1 MAASDHGPGNASS
14 MRTSFLIPNLH
25 CPTCVTRIHEL
36 MRNLDPPPL
45 IQNIS
50 IVNHVVTVI
59 HDRSI
64 SVAAISDQF
73 NSAAYEVFDVILDP
87 AFSEQVSS
95 SPAQYGQ
102 FATAVDRWIPEHGE
116 MPDSARAEHR
126 MNCSMCAEYSSGEN
140 ESKEMLDLVV
150 VAAPDTPNYQ
160 STFSIEG
167 MTCSS
172 CVSNATQALKSVPG
186 VTSAEVALVS
196 MSANVAFRTNDP
208 ENFIKKLADA
218 VEDVGYAAELVEL
231 KPIHTDRRAKP
242 KRKSNIDKWQSVY
255 SVDGMSCSSCVANI
269 AGSIEQLD
277 FVERVDVNLVAHS
290 CTILFTGRDN
300 ERLIPSAIEEL
311 GYTATKVQMSSLE
324 EEERNN
330 LRTESLQIHGMH
342 CPQCPDRIVAAL
354 QILDVGIERKP
365 DLDRP
370 IITVSYFPD
379 APELTIR
386 TIIGAISE
394 VDKSFTVS
402 VYHPQSIEE
411 RSRKMRSKE
420 RASILRRLLLSLVA
434 AIPAFV
440 LGIVYMNLV
449 PDDNPGYMYLLERL
463 HGVTRLDWATFV
475 IATPIYFYGAD
486 YFHRRT
492 IKEIYALWRP
502 RSSVPIL
509 RRFYRFGSMNM
520 LISLGTTI
528 AYFSS
533 LAQLITAA
541 SKPNPKSMSKSGHI
555 YFDSVVFLTMF
566 LLAGRLVEAYMKTR
580 SDDAVAAL
588 GKLRPAEASLVL
600 EDGDSKVAVDY
611 IDVGDTVRVP
621 QGSTPPCDGIL
632 LDAVA
637 EFDESSLTGESKMI
651 RKQKGDAIYSGT
663 INKGSSISLKV
674 TGPAGASLLDSI
686 IQVVRE
692 GQAKRAPIER
702 VADLLTAYFVPV
714 VVLIAILTWLI
725 WLTLGLSGAI
735 PNSYLEGNEYGGWSF
750 WSLQFAIAVFVI
762 ACPCGLGLAAPTAL
776 LVGGGMAA
784 KRGILVKGG
793 GEGFQEAS
801 YLDAVIFDK
810 TGTLTEGTQ
819 PKIVEHNFF
828 GSSLSKS
835 TILGAL
841 KAMEETSNHPLA
853 KAAVTFA
860 TELSAASVR
869 LTAADEIAG
878 KGLKALFTDPVDG
891 SEYETIVGNESL
903 VQDNGVIIPREATN
917 TLESWKS
924 SGYSV
929 ILLAIKFSEKWHL
942 MATFAAADPL
952 RKEAAEVV
960 RALQSQRVAVWMLS
974 GDNPKTAEAVG
985 SKVGIPTEN
994 IIAGV
999 LPTEKADKVKNLQS
1013 SLKGRGG
1020 ILSSLMNRRNRAT
1033 IAMVGDGINDA
1044 PALAAADVGIA
1055 VASGSDVAIQSAA
1068 FVLVHSDLRA
1078 VLTLVVLSRAV
1089 FRRVIQNFF
1098 WAAIYNIIA
1107 LPIAAGVLY
1116 PITSRGTHVRL
1127 DPAWAAL
1134 AMAMSSITVVGSS
1147 LLLRTRLPFV
1157 GFRSDLK

>member
-1 MAASDHGPGNASS
+1 MN
-14 MRTSFLIPNLH
+14 
-25 CPTCVTRIHEL
+25 
-36 MRNLDPPPL
+36 NLDPPPW

-59 HDRSI
+59 HGRSV
-64 SVAAISDQF
+64 SVAAISDQL
-73 NSAAYEVFDVILDP
+73 NSAAYEVFDVIHDST
-87 AFSEQVSS
+87 FSQRVSS
-95 SPAQYGQ
+95 SQAGDGH

-116 MPDSARAEHR
+116 VPDLARAEHR
-126 MNCSMCAEYSSGEN
+126 KNCSMCAEYSSGEN
-140 ESKEMLDLVV
+140 ESKEVLDLVV
-150 VAAPDTPNYQ
+150 IAAPDTPNYL
-160 STFSIEG
+160 STLSIEG

-172 CVSNATQALKSVPG
+172 CVNNAAQALRSVPG
-186 VTSAEVALVS
+186 VTSAEVALIS
-196 MSANVAFRTNDP
+196 MSAHVEFRTEDA
-208 ENFIKKLADA
+208 ETFIKTLADA
-218 VEDVGYAAELVEL
+218 VEDVGYTAELVEL
-231 KPIHTDRRAKP
+231 KPVNTNRAAKP
-242 KRKSNIDKWQSVY
+242 KRKSNSDKWQSVY
-255 SVDGMSCSSCVANI
+255 SIHGMSCSSCVGNI
-269 AGSIEQLD
+269 TNSVEQLD
-277 FVERVDVNLVAHS
+277 FVEQVDVNLVAHS
-290 CTILFTGRDN
+290 CTILFHGRDN
-300 ERLIPSAIEEL
+300 ERLIPPAIEEL
-311 GYTATKVQMSSLE
+311 GYTATKVQMSSLG
-324 EEERNN
+324 EEERKN
-330 LRTESLQIHGMH
+330 LRIESLQITGMH
-342 CPQCPDRIVAAL
+342 CPHCPDRIVAAL
-354 QILDVGIERKP
+354 QTLDVGIERRP
-365 DLDRP
+365 DLDQP
-370 IITVSYFPD
+370 VIAVSYFPS

-386 TIIGAISE
+386 TIIGAISK

-402 VYHPQSIEE
+402 VYHPQSIEQ

-420 RASILRRLLLSLVA
+420 RRSILRRLLLSYVA
-434 AIPAFV
+434 AIPALI

-449 PDDNPGYMYLLERL
+449 PKHNPGYIHLMEPL
-463 HGVTRLDWATFV
+463 HGVARLDWATFV

-502 RSSVPIL
+502 RSSVPII

-520 LISLGTTI
+520 LISLGTTV

-541 SKPNPKSMSKSGHI
+541 SNPDSKSMTKPGHY
-555 YFDSVVFLTMF
+555 YFDSVVFLSMF
-566 LLAGRLVEAYMKTR
+566 LLTGRLVEAFMKTR

-588 GKLRPAEASLVL
+588 GKLRPMEASLVL
-600 EDGDSKVAVDY
+600 ENGDSKVSVDY

-637 EFDESSLTGESKMI
+637 EFDESSLTGESKII
-651 RKQKGDAIYSGT
+651 RKQRGDAIYSGT
-663 INKGSSISLKV
+663 INKGSSMSLQV

-714 VVLIAILTWLI
+714 VVLIAILTWII
-725 WLTLGLSGAI
+725 WLTLGFSGSI
-735 PNSYLEGNEYGGWSF
+735 PTSYLEGNEYGGWSF

-810 TGTLTEGTQ
+810 TGTLTEGIQ
-819 PKIVEHNFF
+819 PKIMEHKFYD
-828 GSSLSKS
+828 SLFSRT

-841 KAMEETSNHPLA
+841 KAIEETSNHPLA

-860 TELSAASVR
+860 TEVSAPPVH

-878 KGLKALFTDPVDG
+878 RGLKARFADPTDG
-891 SEYETIVGNESL
+891 SEYEAIVGSENFM
-903 VQDNGVIIPREATN
+903 QDNGVMIPQEAAR
-917 TLESWKS
+917 TLDSWKS
-924 SGYSV
+924 SGFSV
-929 ILLAIKFSEKWHL
+929 ILLASKLSEKWHL
-942 MATFAAADPL
+942 IATFAAADPL

-960 RALQSQRVAVWMLS
+960 RALQSRQVAVWMLS
-974 GDNPKTAEAVG
+974 GDNAKTAEAVG

-1013 SLKGRGG
+1013 LIKGRGRG
-1020 ILSSLMNRRNRAT
+1020 ILSSLTNRRDRAA

-1116 PITSRGTHVRL
+1116 PITSGRTHVRL

-1157 GFRSDLK
+1157 GFRSDMK